1 VLLLWISF
9 IIIIPFDL
17 SRLDGSLQ
25 GQSPIVDQ
33 ILSIA
38 KVWSVNYLKPGY
50 FSGTLILVI
59 FVRQGFSVFF

>member
-1 VLLLWISF
+1 MLLLWISF

-25 GQSPIVDQ
+25 GQPSMVDR

-38 KVWSVNYLKPGY
+38 KVCSVCVCVWYW
-50 FSGTLILVI
+50 
-59 FVRQGFSVFF
+59 